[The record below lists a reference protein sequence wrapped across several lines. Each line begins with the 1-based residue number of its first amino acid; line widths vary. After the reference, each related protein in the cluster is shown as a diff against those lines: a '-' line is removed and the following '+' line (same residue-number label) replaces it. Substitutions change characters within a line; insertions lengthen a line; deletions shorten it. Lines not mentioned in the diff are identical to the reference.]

1 MLFFHVREHLEWWAA
16 TLFFHLFTIFLKQI
30 KISKM
35 PKCFEHQDFSRMPKI
50 SGQKKE
56 LNICNLPRQTKSSTI
71 AWNVWSKLEVFSL
84 NLFKHQDFLV
94 PNFLSTNA
102 ILTTY
107 LICLKFLG
115 SMKFPKVQ
123 DYFQVFWKTFLWD
136 SPECPFSKKSEVS
149 PSRPNFCPNMK
160 NPSQGNSS
168 K

>member
-56 LNICNLPRQTKSSTI
+56 FNICNLPRQTTSSTT

-84 NLFKHQDFLV
+84 NPFKHQDFLV
-94 PNFLSTNA
+94 SNFLSTNA
-102 ILTTY
+102 IFRTY

-115 SMKFPKVQ
+115 SMKFLKLR

-136 SPECPFSKKSEVS
+136 SPECPLSKKSEVS
-149 PSRPNFCPNMK
+149 PSCQIFCHNMK